1 MQQAVSTITR
11 MYFASVRRLHET
23 PLTLFW
29 RLSHRGTFGLLDT
42 KPAKADGVKHDTN
55 INSKHN
61 SAHQRGHHTEIIHSQ
76 F

>member
-11 MYFASVRRLHET
+11 IYFASVRRLHET
-23 PLTLFW
+23 PLSLFW

-42 KPAKADGVKHDTN
+42 KSAEAADGVKHDTN

-61 SAHQRGHHTEIIHSQ
+61 
-76 F
+76 